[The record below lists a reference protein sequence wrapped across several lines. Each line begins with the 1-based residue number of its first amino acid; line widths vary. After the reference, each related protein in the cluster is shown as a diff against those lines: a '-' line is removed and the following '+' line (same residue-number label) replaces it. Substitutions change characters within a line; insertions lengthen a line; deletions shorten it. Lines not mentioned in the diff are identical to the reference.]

1 MYATNNSSFLKLYDN
16 SLLLVTTAV
25 YVRHL
30 LNFFPPSLKQEVE
43 RLLKLEVKKHSCRE
57 TGQSSHLTLVQPN
70 NPKTKLSTNYVPNGF
85 KSSTPSLKQ
94 KQVQPLTKA
103 GNKI

>member
-1 MYATNNSSFLKLYDN
+1 MLY
-16 SLLLVTTAV
+16 SLLVTTTV

-85 KSSTPSLKQ
+85 NSSTQSLKQ